1 MSNIKENKLNFN
13 KTNILNL
20 SLPEKGKIAYYYDA
34 QVSGL
39 GIMLFPSGTKT
50 FFVYKRVNGRPDK
63 IKLGRFPQMAV
74 EQARKAAYS
83 IINEIDKGIDPKL
96 EKSKIAKEM
105 LFSELFQEFMEK
117 HSKLHKKS
125 WRFDEDKYRLHLSHF
140 AKRRIGAISKTDIIH
155 LHSSLAK
162 TSGLYSANRVLGM
175 LATMFNKAIEW
186 GWEGI
191 NPCIG
196 IKKFK
201 EKSRERFIQGDEIT
215 KFFKSLNEEPNETF
229 RDFFYISLLTGA
241 RRSNVQSMNWSD
253 ISFNRSEWVIKETKN
268 GEAQTI
274 TLSSQAIAILQERCK
289 TRNSD
294 WVFPSPSSKSGH
306 IEEPKKA
313 WKNLLERAEIEDLRI
328 HDLRRTLGSW
338 QAATGANSFIIG
350 KSLGHKTQHATA
362 IYARLNMD
370 PVRESVNR
378 ATDAMFAMIN
388 KRS

>member
-125 WRFDEDKYRLHLSHF
+125 WRFD
-140 AKRRIGAISKTDIIH
+140 I
-155 LHSSLAK
+155 
-162 TSGLYSANRVLGM
+162 
-175 LATMFNKAIEW
+175 
-186 GWEGI
+186 
-191 NPCIG
+191 
-196 IKKFK
+196 
-201 EKSRERFIQGDEIT
+201 
-215 KFFKSLNEEPNETF
+215 
-229 RDFFYISLLTGA
+229 
-241 RRSNVQSMNWSD
+241 
-253 ISFNRSEWVIKETKN
+253 
-268 GEAQTI
+268 AQT
-274 TLSSQAIAILQERCK
+274 LFVRVVHLV
-289 TRNSD
+289 D
-294 WVFPSPSSKSGH
+294 SG
-306 IEEPKKA
+306 
-313 WKNLLERAEIEDLRI
+313 
-328 HDLRRTLGSW
+328 
-338 QAATGANSFIIG
+338 
-350 KSLGHKTQHATA
+350 
-362 IYARLNMD
+362 
-370 PVRESVNR
+370 
-378 ATDAMFAMIN
+378 
-388 KRS
+388 

>member
-39 GIMLFPSGTKT
+39 GVMLFPSGTKT

-63 IKLGRFPQMAV
+63 IKLGRFPQMVV

-83 IINEIDKGIDPKL
+83 IINEIDNGVDPKL
-96 EKSKIAKEM
+96 EKSKITKEM
-105 LFSELFQEFMEK
+105 VFSELFNEFMDK

-125 WRFDEDKYRLHLSHF
+125 WKNDEDQYKLHLIHL
-140 AKRRIGAISKTDIIH
+140 AKKRIGAIIKTDIIQ
-155 LHSSLAK
+155 LHSSLSK
-162 TSGLYSANRVLGM
+162 DSGLYAANRVLA
-175 LATMFNKAIEW
+175 LLTTMYSKAIDW
-186 GWEGI
+186 GWDGA

-201 EKSRERFIQGDEIT
+201 EKSRARFIQGDEIAR
-215 KFFKSLNEEPNETF
+215 FFDSLNKERSEVF
-229 RDFFYISLLTGA
+229 RDFFYLSLLTGA

-313 WKNLLERAEIEDLRI
+313 WKNLLERAKIQDLRI

-362 IYARLNMD
+362 IPL
-370 PVRESVNR
+370 VNEN
-378 ATDAMFAMIN
+378 IL
-388 KRS
+388 